1 MKNLQRNR
9 FLLRQKIWYIAI
21 VVLNDPEEKIK
32 QAK

>member
-1 MKNLQRNR
+1 MKNLRRNR

-21 VVLNDPEEKIK
+21 IVLNDPEEKIK

>member
-9 FLLRQKIWYIAI
+9 YWDKIIWYITI